1 MNEKFGIEITVLGLV
16 QGVGFR
22 YFIYHHAVQMGLTG
36 FVRNLDDSVFIKAE
50 GNKSQLEQLLAL
62 ALQGPPRANVTDKKV
77 LHTDYT
83 GSFRDFTIK

>member
-1 MNEKFGIEITVLGLV
+1 MNEQFGIEITVLGLV

-22 YFIYHHAVQMGLTG
+22 YFIYNHAVEMGLTG

-77 LHTDYT
+77 LHKDYT